1 MSIYFNFLV
10 IYYCYFVNF
19 LLFYTSTSII
29 TSLSIMPK
37 LIHSKHEP
45 IQATILVI
53 NIILLK
59 NLYNKFSNLLIKPI
73 TMPKI
78 NSVIIK
84 YTTNYPKLSQQ
95 EC

>member
-1 MSIYFNFLV
+1 
-10 IYYCYFVNF
+10 
-19 LLFYTSTSII
+19 
-29 TSLSIMPK
+29 
-37 LIHSKHEP
+37 
-45 IQATILVI
+45 
-53 NIILLK
+53 
-59 NLYNKFSNLLIKPI
+59 LLINPI